1 MRINGSG
8 GSFFEQFYPIPMATA
23 WGLGIAVCED
33 LGVVTRDRDDANKLL
48 HGTIASEEK
57 SFFLGKAKKKE
68 LTFAVQPTA
77 GGCTV
82 IVDIHKP
89 RLEIYSLRS
98 QSKETEHFVSLFEE
112 KVKAILEKR
121 ICPHCGGTL
130 PEGAGFCPYCGSKL

>member
-1 MRINGSG
+1 M
-8 GSFFEQFYPIPMATA
+8 T
-23 WGLGIAVCED
+23 V
-33 LGVVTRDRDDANKLL
+33 DRDDANKLL

-57 SFFLGKAKKKE
+57 SFFLGKMKKKE
-68 LTFAVQPTA
+68 LTFAVQPTE

-112 KVKAILEKR
+112 KVKAFLEKR